1 MPMAVIEV
9 SIEVP
14 NTAFASQIKCRLPK
28 SVYNKDSIRRYLI
41 LRELLYAIDIVLIVR
56 YDIVLDL
63 ENCLPIRIRKISVQV
78 RPVFPEVNPNQRRLG
93 RRTEAPDNKVLGFVH
108 ADYREAIARR
118 ESVTAKSNSCHAPL
132 HIFLGLTCAMRRGL

>member
-14 NTAFASQIKCRLPK
+14 NTAFASQIKYRLPK

-41 LRELLYAIDIVLIVR
+41 LRELLYAVDIVLIVG

-63 ENCLPIRIRKISVQV
+63 ENCLRIRIGKVSVQV
-78 RPVFPEVNPNQRRLG
+78 GPVSPEVNPNQRRLR
-93 RRTEAPDNKVLGFVH
+93 RRTEAPDNKVL
-108 ADYREAIARR
+108 
-118 ESVTAKSNSCHAPL
+118 
-132 HIFLGLTCAMRRGL
+132 